1 MEQNNS
7 GAGKPKI
14 DKEYLK
20 KLADKIKAEKQK
32 KANLSGQAPTGKPAQ
47 PAKPVVPDLLTD
59 EDEEDMA
66 AEKTAIIDLASLSG
80 HAADARLVI
89 LDGKDQGKSLDITR
103 DEVYCGRSLDSD
115 FVISDI
121 SVSRKHFK
129 VTHDGDHFSVH
140 DTGSGNGIRVNGKK
154 EPTIVLY
161 HNDVITAGARNVRF
175 EILNEDI
182 LANYSRQTE
191 KVEEQVIIERKGS
204 SSAMWIMVLLMLGV
218 IGAGGYY
225 FVVLMPQQQQ
235 QAVIPFKLGFEEL
248 DRVDE
253 LIEDQKL
260 KKAERLITS
269 YSGKLKLE
277 DIKEKAQLQTRQ
289 KKLEEEQKVEKTI
302 ETAKKLLVTGKKE
315 DIEAL
320 LKNTSPESVFYK
332 NVKALVG
339 TEKVV
344 EWRLAEVAIMISKKN
359 VNQAIGTLTDLLVE
373 NPDNKK
379 IRAMKNKILGSVD
392 KKEREKIE
400 KEVAKKKAIEKKKK
414 DTKLAKRKKRIA
426 AAKKKKARRKKAQR
440 RKAKKKKVVKTPAM
454 TSMDI
459 DEAVDLYA
467 SKNFNSAVKKLAK
480 IAKKG
485 DSKKTR
491 SKAKKMRV
499 NVTKFKL
506 LWKKANK
513 AKGAKKKKLLQMCMK
528 YDDKVSGGRL
538 SGEIQDVM
546 DSISS
551 GGGAVASSGG
561 GDFDPARAKKLYM
574 EGRSKKNSDPDAAR
588 EKLEEVLKLV
598 PKTNKYYK
606 KAKKLLRKL

>member
-1 MEQNNS
+1 
-7 GAGKPKI
+7 
-14 DKEYLK
+14 
-20 KLADKIKAEKQK
+20 
-32 KANLSGQAPTGKPAQ
+32 
-47 PAKPVVPDLLTD
+47 
-59 EDEEDMA
+59 
-66 AEKTAIIDLASLSG
+66 
-80 HAADARLVI
+80 
-89 LDGKDQGKSLDITR
+89 
-103 DEVYCGRSLDSD
+103 
-115 FVISDI
+115 
-121 SVSRKHFK
+121 
-129 VTHDGDHFSVH
+129 
-140 DTGSGNGIRVNGKK
+140 
-154 EPTIVLY
+154 
-161 HNDVITAGARNVRF
+161 
-175 EILNEDI
+175 
-182 LANYSRQTE
+182 
-191 KVEEQVIIERKGS
+191 
-204 SSAMWIMVLLMLGV
+204 MWIMVLLMFGV

-260 KKAERLITS
+260 KKAEKLIAS
-269 YSGKLKLE
+269 YMGKLKPE
-277 DIKEKAQLQTRQ
+277 EIKEKAQLQTRQ
-289 KKLEEEQKVEKTI
+289 KKLTEEQKVEKTI
-302 ETAKKLLVTGKKE
+302 AQAKKLLVTGKKE

-320 LKNTSPESVFYK
+320 LKDTSPESVFYK

-339 TEKVV
+339 FETVV
-344 EWRLAEVAIMISKKN
+344 DWRLAEVAVMIDKKN
-359 VNQAIGTLTDLLVE
+359 VNQAIGTLTDLLVD

-379 IRAMKNKILGSVD
+379 IRAMKDKILGSVGEE
-392 KKEREKIE
+392 KMKKIE
-400 KEVAKKKAIEKKKK
+400 QEVAEKKKIAKKKK
-414 DTKLAKRKKRIA
+414 DAKLAKRKKRIA
-426 AAKKKKARRKKAQR
+426 AAKKKKARRKKAKR
-440 RKAKKKKVVKTPAM
+440 RKAKKKKVVAKTPPM

-499 NVTKFKL
+499 DVTKFKL

-538 SGEIQDVM
+538 SGEIQDAM
-546 DSISS
+546 DSVSS

-574 EGRSKKNSDPDAAR
+574 EGRSKKSSDPDAAR

-606 KAKKLLRKL
+606 KAKKLLKKL

>member
-1 MEQNNS
+1 MDQNNA

-32 KANLSGQAPTGKPAQ
+32 KANLSGQAPAGKPAQ
-47 PAKPVVPDLLTD
+47 PVVPDLLTD
-59 EDEEDMA
+59 DDEEEMA

-103 DEVYCGRSLDSD
+103 DEVYCGRSLDND

-129 VTHDGDHFSVH
+129 VTHDGDHFTVH

-154 EPTIVLY
+154 ESGVTLY

-175 EILNEDI
+175 DILNEDI
-182 LANYSRQTE
+182 LANFSRQAE
-191 KVEEQVIIERKGS
+191 KVEEQVIIERKS
-204 SSAMWIMVLLMLGV
+204 SSAAMWIMIVLLLGV

-225 FVVLMPQQQQ
+225 FTVLMPQQQK

-260 KKAERLITS
+260 EKA
-269 YSGKLKLE
+269 GKLIASYEGKIKPE
-277 DIKEKAQLQTRQ
+277 NIKEKAQLTTR
-289 KKLEEEQKVEKTI
+289 KKKIAEEQKIQKSIEQAKQLVAAGKT
-302 ETAKKLLVTGKKE
+302 KE
-315 DIEAL
+315 VEAL
-320 LKNTSPESVFYK
+320 LKPTPTTSVFYK

-339 TEKVV
+339 SEVV
-344 EWRLAEVAIMISKKN
+344 VAWRLAEVSAMMDKKN
-359 VNQAIGTLTDLLVE
+359 VDQAISTLTDLLVE
-373 NPDNKK
+373 NPDNKE
-379 IRAMKNKILGSVD
+379 IRAMKDKIVGAVGEQKM
-392 KKEREKIE
+392 KKIQEQ
-400 KEVAKKKAIEKKKK
+400 VAKKKAAEKKQKAE
-414 DTKLAKRKKRIA
+414 KLAKRKKRIA
-426 AAKKKKARRKKAQR
+426 AAKRKKANRKKVAR
-440 RKAKKKKVVKTPAM
+440 RKAKKKKVAAVDTLSAL

-459 DEAVDLYA
+459 DDAIDKYA
-467 SKNFNSAVKKLAK
+467 SKNFNGAIKLLKKIEKKGESSTVKKD
-480 IAKKG
+480 AKK
-485 DSKKTR
+485 T
-491 SKAKKMRV
+491 RV

-506 LWKKANK
+506 LWSKAAK
-513 AKGAKKKKLLQMCMK
+513 AKGAKKKKYLQMCMK
-528 YDDKVSGGRL
+528 YDTKVSGGRL
-538 SGEIQDVM
+538 SGEIQDAM
-546 DSISS
+546 DSA
-551 GGGAVASSGG
+551 GGSSSGG
-561 GDFDPARAKKLYM
+561 GDFDPDRAKKLYM
-574 EGRSKKNSDPDAAR
+574 EGRAKKASDPDAAR

>member
-32 KANLSGQAPTGKPAQ
+32 KANLSGQAPTGKPER
-47 PAKPVVPDLLTD
+47 PAKPVVPELLTD
-59 EDEEDMA
+59 EDEEEMA

-260 KKAERLITS
+260 QKAEKLVAS
-269 YSGKLKLE
+269 YLGKLKLE

-289 KKLEEEQKVEKTI
+289 KKLAEERKIEKTI
-302 ETAKKLLVTGKKE
+302 EEAKKLLAAGKTSE
-315 DIEAL
+315 VDAL
-320 LKNTSPESVFYK
+320 LKPTSQESVFYK

-339 TEKVV
+339 SDKVV
-344 EWRLAEVAIMISKKN
+344 EWRLAEVAVMMTQKN
-359 VNQAIGTLTDLLVE
+359 VNQAISTLTDLLVE

-379 IRAMKNKILGSVD
+379 IRAMKDKIIGAVGAE
-392 KKEREKIE
+392 KMEKIAQ
-400 KEVAKKKAIEKKKK
+400 EVAKKKKIAKKKK
-414 DTKLAKRKKRIA
+414 DAKLAKRKKRIA
-426 AAKKKKARRKKAQR
+426 AARKKAK
-440 RKAKKKKVVKTPAM
+440 RKKTARKKTARKKVAKKTPAL

-467 SKNFNSAVKKLAK
+467 SKSFNSAVKKLAK

-485 DSKKTR
+485 DSKATR
-491 SKAKKMRV
+491 AKAKKMRV

-538 SGEIQDVM
+538 SGEIQDAM

-551 GGGAVASSGG
+551 GGG
-561 GDFDPARAKKLYM
+561 GDFNPERAKKLYM
-574 EGRSKKNSDPDAAR
+574 EGRSKKASDPDAAR
-588 EKLEEVLKLV
+588 DKLEQVLKLV
-598 PKTNKYYK
+598 PKSNKYYK
-606 KAKKLLRKL
+606 KAKKLLKKL